1 MNKGVWIGVTTP
13 ATACPRLARRALVS
27 TDSLGEDLRVGDPG
41 SHSAVL
47 SEPVG
52 EQSMKVFDVE

>member
-1 MNKGVWIGVTTP
+1 M
-13 ATACPRLARRALVS
+13 S

-47 SEPVG
+47 SEVHTCQEFIKVADLELSARLVEALI
-52 EQSMKVFDVE
+52 EQA